1 MNNRMGRYRAILA
14 VAAVLFLG
22 IGFAGAWS
30 SQSVANDKGVLDVDV
45 PFMHK
50 SETFAK
56 DEIVIRKQ
64 NGEELHLVVELAVTP
79 DQLEQGLMWRKELPD
94 DEGMLFV
101 FNSEHDAMFWMKN
114 TLIPLDMLFIA
125 KDGEIHHIHHNAKP
139 QDTETRIKAE
149 RESLAVLEMAGG
161 ATGRLNIK
169 EGDRVIYS
177 IFRNQGVQH

>member
-1 MNNRMGRYRAILA
+1 MTKHPKYRAFLA
-14 VAAVLFLG
+14 LAGILFLG
-22 IGFAGAWS
+22 LGVAGGLS
-30 SQSVANDKGVLDVDV
+30 SQSVANDKSVIDVDV
-45 PFMHK
+45 PFLGK

-56 DEIVIRKQ
+56 DEIVIRKKD
-64 NGEELHLVVELAVTP
+64 GEELHLIAELAVTP
-79 DQLEQGLMWRKELPD
+79 DQLEQGLMFRKSLPD

-114 TLIPLDMLFIA
+114 TLIPLDILFIA
-125 KDGEIHHIHHNAKP
+125 KDGEIHHIHHNAHP

-169 EGDRVIYS
+169 EGDVVVYS
-177 IFRNQGVQH
+177 VFRNQGTQH